1 MKFHEKITSMKK
13 IILIGITLL
22 SFNALSEE
30 FNFAEFESELAEL
43 EAANSLEDANMYV
56 DKISNLQSA
65 NDKATGQEGTNFSN
79 QELYEI
85 IPLPEME
92 DTQKVAPKMDVK
104 TEVKR
109 VRGY

>member
-1 MKFHEKITSMKK
+1 MKK

-43 EAANSLEDANMYV
+43 EASNSLEEANVYV

-65 NDKATGQEGTNFSN
+65 NDKSLETSVSN

-85 IPLPEME
+85 IPLPELE
-92 DTQKVAPKMDVK
+92 DTQNKAPQSEKKVEA
-104 TEVKR
+104 KR

>member
-1 MKFHEKITSMKK
+1 MKK

-43 EAANSLEDANMYV
+43 EASNSLEEANVYV

-65 NDKATGQEGTNFSN
+65 NDKSLETSVSN

-85 IPLPEME
+85 IPLPELE
-92 DTQKVAPKMDVK
+92 DTQNKAPQLETKVEA
-104 TEVKR
+104 KR
-109 VRGY
+109 VSGY

>member
-1 MKFHEKITSMKK
+1 MKK

-43 EAANSLEDANMYV
+43 EASNSLEEANVYV

-65 NDKATGQEGTNFSN
+65 NDKSLETSVSN

-85 IPLPEME
+85 IPLPELE
-92 DTQKVAPKMDVK
+92 DTQNKAPQLETKVEA
-104 TEVKR
+104 KR

>member
-1 MKFHEKITSMKK
+1 MKK

-43 EAANSLEDANMYV
+43 EASNSLEEANVYV

-65 NDKATGQEGTNFSN
+65 NDKSLETSVSN

-85 IPLPEME
+85 IPLPELE
-92 DTQKVAPKMDVK
+92 DTQNKAPQSETKVEA
-104 TEVKR
+104 KR